1 MAQKMEKPWGL
12 TGHPWL
18 TVPLSGWPLRV
29 ILIKIKIK
37 IAEII
42 DVCHGPS
49 FSIKFKTYPVELS
62 SKIYEISGKFQKSLI
77 AQIKN

>member
-1 MAQKMEKPWGL
+1 
-12 TGHPWL
+12 
-18 TVPLSGWPLRV
+18 V

>member
-29 ILIKIKIK
+29 TLIKIKIK
-37 IAEII
+37 VAEIE
-42 DVCHGPS
+42 DASHKPS
-49 FSIKFKTYPVELS
+49 FCIKFKTYPVELS
-62 SKIYEISGKFQKSLI
+62 RGI
-77 AQIKN
+77 